1 MGRRPKNKP
10 LIYSDEALA
19 TYDKQRKVKGHIESW
34 QLIREITR
42 LVAVGIPKE
51 EIIHEMMDKYGYT
64 DDVTMSK
71 YHKAAIAA
79 MDERNRKYFEDI
91 AKANTQRLT
100 AIIEEAHEVGDRKAM
115 LTAIDMLNKMGN
127 LYTQKI
133 DIKSDNPI
141 FEIILNEE

>member
-1 MGRRPKNKP
+1 MPKKKVV
-10 LIYSDEALA
+10 IYSDEALA
-19 TYDKQRKVKGHIESW
+19 TYDKQRQVKGHIESW
-34 QLIREITR
+34 RLIREITR
-42 LVAVGIPKE
+42 MVAVGYPKE
-51 EIIHEMMDKYGYT
+51 EIIAELMDKYGYK

-100 AIIEEAHEVGDRKAM
+100 AIIEEAHEVGDRKSM

-127 LYTQKI
+127 LYTQKVEI
-133 DIKSDNPI
+133 DTKNPV
-141 FEIILNEE
+141 FEIKIGD

>member
-1 MGRRPKNKP
+1 MGKKKVV
-10 LIYSDEALA
+10 IYSDEALA

-34 QLIREITR
+34 RLIREITR
-42 LVAVGIPKE
+42 LVAIGIPRE

-91 AKANTQRLT
+91 AKANTERLT
-100 AIIEEAHEVGDRKAM
+100 AIIEEAHELGDRKSM

-133 DIKSDNPI
+133 EVDSKNPV
-141 FEIILNEE
+141 FEIKIGD

>member
-1 MGRRPKNKP
+1 MRKKKV

-34 QLIREITR
+34 RLIREITR
-42 LVAVGIPKE
+42 LVAIGIPRE

-79 MDERNRKYFEDI
+79 MDERNKKYFEDI
-91 AKANTQRLT
+91 AKANTERLT
-100 AIIEEAHEVGDRKAM
+100 AIIEDAYENGDRRSM

-133 DIKSDNPI
+133 DINTDSPI
-141 FEIILNEE
+141 FEIKIGE